1 MRFLRRR
8 HVAAIAATAGLALAV
23 VGAPAGA
30 ETATTPPPGTASS
43 TAPEDPPETPPA
55 TTTSTTTPPATQPPV
70 HPPTDGA
77 PTDTAPDDLPPGTVA
92 PPPVEAPPTPSDPDT
107 AYAQGLEGAQT
118 VAVAEAQRLLAQVM
132 GDLGSAQQVF
142 AEASAAADDA
152 RANDVSAQQQ
162 LEIATESVAR
172 TQREIDALDAQTEA
186 TRNTIGTIAREAYQG
201 NDLAALG
208 VVLGAETPDDLVAR
222 YMGMRTLLRTADGA
236 LGEMATT
243 QAELSNAHAR
253 LEGQRQQREE
263 LADQAGISLAA
274 LETAEAGALAARQV
288 VDNTQTLVEAALQSA
303 ADARLQDYQRYMEL
317 LQSSTEVGELLAA
330 ADYGPGFGT
339 GDFIRPGTGPT
350 TSEYGPRLHP
360 ILGYVKVHT
369 GLDFGRGDGRIY
381 AADAG
386 TVVEARW
393 NNAYGNM
400 VIVDHGIVNG
410 QRLTT
415 MYAHQSDLMVSPG
428 QRVERGQYI
437 GNIGSTGY
445 STGPHLHFEVRLD
458 GQHTDP
464 WPWVASAPLP
474 GVS

>member
-8 HVAAIAATAGLALAV
+8 HVAAIAATAGLALAAV
-23 VGAPAGA
+23 AGPAAAAPV
-30 ETATTPPPGTASS
+30 TP
-43 TAPEDPPETPPA
+43 
-55 TTTSTTTPPATQPPV
+55 PPATQPPV

-77 PTDTAPDDLPPGTVA
+77 PDDVPPDELPPGTVA
-92 PPPVEAPPTPSDPDT
+92 PPPVEAPPAPGDPES

-132 GDLGSAQQVF
+132 SDLSSAQEVF
-142 AEASAAADDA
+142 ASASAAADDA
-152 RANDVSAQQQ
+152 RANDIHAQQQ
-162 LEIATESVAR
+162 LKIATESVAR
-172 TQREIDALDAQTEA
+172 TQREIDDLDARAAA

-201 NDLAALG
+201 NNLAAMG
-208 VVLGAETPDDLVAR
+208 VVLGAETPDDLASR

-236 LGEMATT
+236 LGEMANT

-253 LEGQRQQREE
+253 LEGQRLQLETV
-263 LADQAGISLAA
+263 AGQASQSLAA
-274 LETAEAGALAARQV
+274 LETAEAAALAARQV
-288 VDNTQTLVEAALQSA
+288 VDNTQTLVQGAVQAA
-303 ADARLQDYQRYMEL
+303 ADARLEDYQRYMEL
-317 LQSSTEVGELLAA
+317 LQQSTEVGELLAA
-330 ADYGPGFGT
+330 ASYGPGYGT
-339 GDFIRPGTGPT
+339 GAFTRPATGPT
-350 TSEYGPRLHP
+350 TSEYGQRLHP
-360 ILGYVKVHT
+360 ILGYVKMHT

-386 TVVEARW
+386 TVIEAQW

-400 VIVDHGIVNG
+400 VILDHGIVNG

-415 MYAHQSDLMVSPG
+415 MYAHQSDLMVVPG
-428 QRVERGQYI
+428 QRVEKGQYI

-474 GVS
+474 GGTS

>member
-1 MRFLRRR
+1 MRCLRRR
-8 HVAAIAATAGLALAV
+8 QVAAIAATAGLALAV
-23 VGAPAGA
+23 VSAPAAA
-30 ETATTPPPGTASS
+30 ESATTPPPTTAS
-43 TAPEDPPETPPA
+43 
-55 TTTSTTTPPATQPPV
+55 TTPPATQPPV

-77 PTDTAPDDLPPGTVA
+77 PGDADVPPGTV
-92 PPPVEAPPTPSDPDT
+92 PPPPAEAPPAPTDPDE
-107 AYAQGLEGAQT
+107 AYNQGLEGAQT

-132 GDLGSAQQVF
+132 SDLSTAQQTF

-152 RANDVSAQQQ
+152 RANDVHARQQ
-162 LEIATESVAR
+162 LEIAAQAVAR
-172 TQREIDALDAQTEA
+172 TQREIDALVAQTEA

-201 NDLAALG
+201 NNLAALG
-208 VVLGAETPDDLVAR
+208 VVLGSETPDDLASR

-236 LGEMATT
+236 LSAMADT

-253 LEGQRQQREE
+253 LEGQRSEREQ
-263 LADQAGISLAA
+263 LADQAGLSLAA
-274 LETAEAGALAARQV
+274 LETAEAAALAARQV

-330 ADYGPGFGT
+330 ASYGPGYGSGT
-339 GDFIRPGTGPT
+339 FIRPATGPT
-350 TSEYGPRLHP
+350 TSEYGPRMHP
-360 ILGYVKVHT
+360 ILGYVKMHT

-400 VIVDHGIVNG
+400 VIVDHGVVDG

-415 MYAHQSDLMVSPG
+415 MYAHQSDLMVVPG
-428 QRVERGQYI
+428 QRVEKGQYI

-464 WPWVASAPLP
+464 WPWIASAPLP
-474 GVS
+474 GGAAS

>member
-1 MRFLRRR
+1 MRCLRRR
-8 HVAAIAATAGLALAV
+8 HLAAIAATAGLALAV

-30 ETATTPPPGTASS
+30 LPASPP
-43 TAPEDPPETPPA
+43 
-55 TTTSTTTPPATQPPV
+55 STTTQATTQPPV
-70 HPPTDGA
+70 HPPTDGTPA
-77 PTDTAPDDLPPGTVA
+77 DDPADDRPPGTV
-92 PPPVEAPPTPSDPDT
+92 PPPPAELPPAPNDPED

-132 GDLGSAQQVF
+132 SDLGTAQQTF
-142 AEASAAADDA
+142 AQASAAADDA
-152 RANDVSAQQQ
+152 RASDVHARQQ
-162 LEIATESVAR
+162 LKIATESVAR
-172 TQREIDALDAQTEA
+172 TQREIDALGVQSQA

-201 NDLAALG
+201 NNLAALG
-208 VVLGAETPDDLVAR
+208 VVLGAETPDDLAAR

-236 LGEMATT
+236 LGDMANT

-253 LEGQRQQREE
+253 LEGQRQRYEAA
-263 LADQAGISLAA
+263 ADQAGLSLAA
-274 LETAEAGALAARQV
+274 LETAEAAALTARQV
-288 VDNTQTLVEAALQSA
+288 VDNTQTLVEAAIQSA

-317 LQSSTEVGELLAA
+317 LQQSTEVGDLLAA
-330 ADYGPGFGT
+330 VNYGPGYGT
-339 GDFIRPGTGPT
+339 GSFIRPGTGPT
-350 TSEYGPRLHP
+350 TSEYGMRMHP
-360 ILGYVKVHT
+360 ILGYVKMHT

-400 VIVDHGIVNG
+400 VIVDHGVVTG

-415 MYAHQSDLMVSPG
+415 MYAHQAHLMVVPG
-428 QRVERGQYI
+428 QRVEKGQYI

-464 WPWVASAPLP
+464 WPWVVNAALP
-474 GVS
+474 GGSAS

>member
-1 MRFLRRR
+1 MRCLRRR
-8 HVAAIAATAGLALAV
+8 HLAAIAATAGLALAAGV
-23 VGAPAGA
+23 PAGVPAGA
-30 ETATTPPPGTASS
+30 E
-43 TAPEDPPETPPA
+43 PA
-55 TTTSTTTPPATQPPV
+55 TPPPATQPPV
-70 HPPTDGA
+70 HPPTEGA
-77 PTDTAPDDLPPGTVA
+77 PTGTPDVPPGTVP
-92 PPPVEAPPTPSDPDT
+92 PPPVEAPPTTSDPDE
-107 AYAQGLEGAQT
+107 AYNQGLEGAQT

-132 GDLGSAQQVF
+132 ADLGAAQQVF

-152 RANDVSAQQQ
+152 RANDVHARQQ
-162 LEIATESVAR
+162 LEIATQAVAR
-172 TQREIDALDAQTEA
+172 TQREIDDLDAQTEA

-201 NDLAALG
+201 NNLAALG
-208 VVLGAETPDDLVAR
+208 VVLGAETPDDLAAR

-236 LGEMATT
+236 LGEMAAT

-253 LEGQRQQREE
+253 LEGQRLQREQ
-263 LADQAGISLAA
+263 LADQAGLSLAA
-274 LETAEAGALAARQV
+274 LETSEAAALAARQV
-288 VDNTQTLVEAALQSA
+288 VDNTQTLVDAALQSA

-317 LQSSTEVGELLAA
+317 LQQSTEVDDLLATVN
-330 ADYGPGFGT
+330 YGPGYGT
-339 GDFIRPGTGPT
+339 GTFIRPGTGPT

-360 ILGYVKVHT
+360 ILGYVKIHT

-386 TVVEARW
+386 TVIEARW

-400 VIVDHGIVNG
+400 VIVDHGVVGG

-415 MYAHQSDLMVSPG
+415 MYAHQADLMVVPG
-428 QRVERGQYI
+428 QRVEKGQYI

-474 GVS
+474 GGAS

>member
-1 MRFLRRR
+1 MRCLRRR
-8 HVAAIAATAGLALAV
+8 QVAAIAATAGLALAV
-23 VGAPAGA
+23 VSAPAAA
-30 ETATTPPPGTASS
+30 ESATTPPPTTAS
-43 TAPEDPPETPPA
+43 
-55 TTTSTTTPPATQPPV
+55 TTPPATQPPV

-77 PTDTAPDDLPPGTVA
+77 PAAPGDADVPPGTV
-92 PPPVEAPPTPSDPDT
+92 PPPPAEAPPAPTDPDE
-107 AYAQGLEGAQT
+107 AYNQGLEGAQT

-132 GDLGSAQQVF
+132 SDLSTAQQTF

-152 RANDVSAQQQ
+152 RANDVHARQQ
-162 LEIATESVAR
+162 LEIAAQAVAR
-172 TQREIDALDAQTEA
+172 TQREIDALVAQTEA

-201 NDLAALG
+201 NNLAALG
-208 VVLGAETPDDLVAR
+208 VVLGSETPDDLAAR

-236 LGEMATT
+236 LSAMADT

-253 LEGQRQQREE
+253 LEGQRSAREQ
-263 LADQAGISLAA
+263 LADQAGLSLAA
-274 LETAEAGALAARQV
+274 LETAEAAALAARQV

-330 ADYGPGFGT
+330 ANYGPGYGSGT
-339 GDFIRPGTGPT
+339 FIRPATGPT
-350 TSEYGPRLHP
+350 TSEYGPRMHP
-360 ILGYVKVHT
+360 ILGYVKMHT

-400 VIVDHGIVNG
+400 VIVDHGVVDG

-415 MYAHQSDLMVSPG
+415 MYAHQSDLMVVPG
-428 QRVERGQYI
+428 QRVEKGQYI

-464 WPWVASAPLP
+464 WPWIASAPLP
-474 GVS
+474 GGAAS

>member
-1 MRFLRRR
+1 
-8 HVAAIAATAGLALAV
+8 VAAIAATAGLALAV
-23 VGAPAGA
+23 VSAPAHA
-30 ETATTPPPGTASS
+30 EPATTPPPTTAS
-43 TAPEDPPETPPA
+43 
-55 TTTSTTTPPATQPPV
+55 TTPPATQPPV
-70 HPPTDGA
+70 HPPTDGSGSD
-77 PTDTAPDDLPPGTVA
+77 TDVPPGTV
-92 PPPVEAPPTPSDPDT
+92 PPPPAEAPPAPTDPDE
-107 AYAQGLEGAQT
+107 AYNQGLEGAQT

-132 GDLGSAQQVF
+132 ADLGTAQQTF

-152 RANDVSAQQQ
+152 RANDVHARQQ
-162 LEIATESVAR
+162 LEIAAQAVAR

-201 NDLAALG
+201 NNLAALG
-208 VVLGAETPDDLVAR
+208 VVLGAETPDDFSAR

-236 LGEMATT
+236 LGAMAAT

-253 LEGQRQQREE
+253 LEGQRQQREQ
-263 LADQAGISLAA
+263 LADQAGLSLAA
-274 LETAEAGALAARQV
+274 LETAEAAALAARQV

-330 ADYGPGFGT
+330 ANYGPGYGSGT
-339 GDFIRPGTGPT
+339 FIRPATGPT
-350 TSEYGPRLHP
+350 TSEYGPRMHP
-360 ILGYVKVHT
+360 ILGYVKMHT

-400 VIVDHGIVNG
+400 VIVDHGVVNG

-415 MYAHQSDLMVSPG
+415 MYAHQSDLMVVPG
-428 QRVERGQYI
+428 QRVEKGQYI

-464 WPWVASAPLP
+464 WPWIASAPLP
-474 GVS
+474 GGAS

>member
-1 MRFLRRR
+1 M
-8 HVAAIAATAGLALAV
+8 AAIAATAGLALAA
-23 VGAPAGA
+23 VGAPAVA
-30 ETATTPPPGTASS
+30 
-43 TAPEDPPETPPA
+43 DPSVTPPA
-55 TTTSTTTPPATQPPV
+55 ATQPPA

-77 PTDTAPDDLPPGTVA
+77 AETPPDDLPPGTVA
-92 PPPVEAPPTPSDPDT
+92 PPPVEAPPAPGDPED

-132 GDLGSAQQVF
+132 ADLDSAQEVF
-142 AEASAAADDA
+142 ATASAAADDA
-152 RANDVSAQQQ
+152 RASDVHAKQQ
-162 LEIATESVAR
+162 LRIATESVAR
-172 TQREIDALDAQTEA
+172 TQREIDELDARSEA

-201 NDLAALG
+201 NNLAALG
-208 VVLGAETPDDLVAR
+208 VVLGAETPDDLASR

-236 LGEMATT
+236 LGEMANT
-243 QAELSNAHAR
+243 QAELANAHAR
-253 LEGQRQQREE
+253 LEGQRQSLETVANE
-263 LADQAGISLAA
+263 AGRSLAA
-274 LETAEAGALAARQV
+274 LETAEAAALAARQV
-288 VDNTQTLVEAALQSA
+288 VDNTQTLVEAAVQAA

-317 LQSSTEVGELLAA
+317 LQQSTEVGELLAA
-330 ADYGPGFGT
+330 ANYGPGFGT
-339 GDFIRPGTGPT
+339 GTFIRPATGPT
-350 TSEYGPRLHP
+350 TSEYGQRLHP
-360 ILGYVKVHT
+360 ILGYVKMHT

-386 TVVEARW
+386 TVIEARW

-400 VIVDHGIVNG
+400 VILDHGIVNG

-415 MYAHQSDLMVSPG
+415 MYAHQADLMVTPG
-428 QRVERGQYI
+428 QRVEKGQYI

-474 GVS
+474 GGAG